1 MRNITKPI
9 PSQILFTYL
18 LLIFSIT
25 AFAQVGIGTTTPAS
39 GALLDLDDANR
50 GLLVPRVT
58 ITDLATAAPVTAPA
72 TGLLVWNLDIGT
84 GVGFY
89 YWDSAAWVPIGGSA
103 TANDWT
109 LAGNAITGTEFLGT
123 ISNHALNIRSNNV
136 DRMRVQANGQ
146 ITVGYGATNAL
157 TGDQFSSIGFS
168 AVNGYTTNGYGFW
181 GDATSGIGAIG
192 VSNTGVGLQGQSNS
206 SAAVVG
212 FGSTFGTLGDVT
224 GGVGAQGQATTGD
237 GVRGF
242 STSGE
247 GVYGD
252 SDSGVGVWGDS
263 VSFDGTWGTANAGDG
278 VYGDSN
284 SGSGVYGISTTGIGV
299 RGTATDDTG
308 FAGLFLN
315 TGTAGHGIIVGGDN
329 RGPYTI
335 TGDSAGITGAALSIG
350 IAGFADSTTGTGTIG
365 LGNNLVSF
373 NLNPNGSGVAGTG
386 TEMGVFGY
394 ATTTTGVGVSGN
406 GGTAAGGEGV
416 NGIGFDGIAG
426 YTTNLILGY
435 GVLSYGDSGATGV
448 KYFRMDHPLDPAN
461 KILKHASI
469 ESNEILNLYR
479 GKEVFDAN
487 GKATVSLPD
496 YYDAVN
502 KNASYQLT
510 PIGAAMPNLY
520 IEKEVENGLFII
532 AGGVAGKK
540 VSWQLT
546 AERNGPYLQ
555 KHPNKRIM
563 EEDKGEAR
571 GTYLMP
577 SLYGK
582 SEDLQ
587 MTDNFR
593 KKNSSNTKETP
604 SNVISK
610 KKQKVE
616 VSSANKKT
624 KNTDMKN
631 ITPAE
636 NIQPKENTIE
646 KVDSKDS
653 DPLTKRVKINSNQE

>member
-9 PSQILFTYL
+9 LSQILFTYL

-109 LAGNAITGTEFLGT
+109 LTGNTITGTEFLGT

-146 ITVGYGATNAL
+146 VTVGYGATNAL

-263 VSFDGTWGTANAGDG
+263 TSFDGVWGTADGGNG

-284 SGSGVYGISTTGIGV
+284 SGSGVIGISTSGDGAVGISTSGLGV
-299 RGTATDDTG
+299 
-308 FAGLFLN
+308 FASSTNADALQAIS
-315 TGTAGHGIIVGGDN
+315 T
-329 RGPYTI
+329 
-335 TGDSAGITGAALSIG
+335 SSTGALGASLNQAQTGVAGSSDPIG
-350 IAGFADSTTGTGTIG
+350 GFYAI
-365 LGNNLVSF
+365 LAA
-373 NLNPNGSGVAGTG
+373 GSGVAGEG
-386 TEMGVFGY
+386 L
-394 ATTTTGVGVSGN
+394 TTGVYGVANSTSAQAFGGYFEADGVYSYVGGWQAGPWTARKILGN
-406 GGTAAGGEGV
+406 GTVSTIVKGTNGDLLTMSATETPEILFQDYGIGQLENGTARINIDQNFSKNIRVDTEHPMKVFVQLEGDC
-416 NGIGFDGIAG
+416 NGVFVTNKSANGFDVKELQDGNSNASFSWSIVA
-426 YTTNLILGY
+426 TRADAEFILQDGRVRISNN
-435 GVLSYGDSGATGV
+435 GERFQPAPGPMNV
-448 KYFRMDHPLDPAN
+448 KRN
-461 KILKHASI
+461 KIESKSI
-469 ESNEILNLYR
+469 KES
-479 GKEVFDAN
+479 
-487 GKATVSLPD
+487 
-496 YYDAVN
+496 
-502 KNASYQLT
+502 
-510 PIGAAMPNLY
+510 
-520 IEKEVENGLFII
+520 
-532 AGGVAGKK
+532 
-540 VSWQLT
+540 
-546 AERNGPYLQ
+546 
-555 KHPNKRIM
+555 
-563 EEDKGEAR
+563 
-571 GTYLMP
+571 
-577 SLYGK
+577 
-582 SEDLQ
+582 
-587 MTDNFR
+587 
-593 KKNSSNTKETP
+593 
-604 SNVISK
+604 
-610 KKQKVE
+610 
-616 VSSANKKT
+616 KT
-624 KNTDMKN
+624 KNVEKKER
-631 ITPAE
+631 TPAE